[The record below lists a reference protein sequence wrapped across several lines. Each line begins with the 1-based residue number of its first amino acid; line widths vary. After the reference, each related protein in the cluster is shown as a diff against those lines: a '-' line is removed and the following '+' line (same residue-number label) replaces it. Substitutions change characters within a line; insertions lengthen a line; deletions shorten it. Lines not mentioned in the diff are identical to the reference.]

1 MNEMRDVIYQS
12 NPLIEGRQPFGAIEM
27 RLFLLALQ
35 NVNPHVSQNDKLYDE
50 AFKDLTLSPNEVK
63 DIFGN
68 GVYLKRIEEI
78 CVGMAEKVVTTKEDD
93 GSFVAYPIF
102 GRIEYRPENGLLIRF
117 NEEMKPLIL
126 DILESGKGY
135 TKLDAKQLFG
145 LQSAYAVRLL
155 ELMLQYR
162 GLMRNNIITRHIEL
176 DELRFFLNIEEGKY
190 KQVGSFVQIVLD
202 VPIKDINNRTEY
214 IMSYEKT
221 KKGRKV
227 TGFTFKLDCSN
238 IMTKEPSV
246 TENIRLEAT
255 PAKKSRHGLSLK
267 AVNQLTTICGS
278 NEEFELRMEH
288 ALKLAE
294 KRKPDNLQGFLYNA
308 IKDNYRQQD
317 LDVQA
322 AIEREM
328 EAVKENNEWEQVAAK
343 MFSSEINVKEDMPE
357 IEFDLDNPIEL
368 ALVKIIKGAIKE
380 RQLDF
385 TTKSRLEDHNMSI
398 PRFLELY
405 GKI

>member
-1 MNEMRDVIYQS
+1 
-12 NPLIEGRQPFGAIEM
+12 
-27 RLFLLALQ
+27 
-35 NVNPHVSQNDKLYDE
+35 
-50 AFKDLTLSPNEVK
+50 
-63 DIFGN
+63 
-68 GVYLKRIEEI
+68 
-78 CVGMAEKVVTTKEDD
+78 
-93 GSFVAYPIF
+93 
-102 GRIEYRPENGLLIRF
+102 
-117 NEEMKPLIL
+117 
-126 DILESGKGY
+126 
-135 TKLDAKQLFG
+135 
-145 LQSAYAVRLL
+145 
-155 ELMLQYR
+155 
-162 GLMRNNIITRHIEL
+162 
-176 DELRFFLNIEEGKY
+176 
-190 KQVGSFVQIVLD
+190 
-202 VPIKDINNRTEY
+202 
-214 IMSYEKT
+214 MSYEKT

-227 TGFTFKLDCSN
+227 TGFTFKLDCSSIVTN
-238 IMTKEPSV
+238 EPSV

-255 PAKKSRHGLSLK
+255 PAKKSRHGLSVK
-267 AVNQLTTICGS
+267 VVNQLTTICGS

-357 IEFDLDNPIEL
+357 IEFDLDNPIEM
-368 ALVKIIKGAIKE
+368 ALVKIIKSAIKE
-380 RQLDF
+380 RKLDF

>member
-176 DELRFFLNIEEGKY
+176 EELRFFLNIEEGKY

-380 RQLDF
+380 RKLDF

>member
-102 GRIEYRPENGLLIRF
+102 GRIGYRPENGLLIRF

-176 DELRFFLNIEEGKY
+176 EELRFFLNIEEGKY

-380 RQLDF
+380 RKLDF

>member
-1 MNEMRDVIYQS
+1 MNEMRDIIYQS

-78 CVGMAEKVVTTKEDD
+78 CVGMAEKVVTTKEED

-227 TGFTFKLDCSN
+227 TGFTFKLDCSSIVTN
-238 IMTKEPSV
+238 EPSV

-255 PAKKSRHGLSLK
+255 PAKKSRHGLSVK
-267 AVNQLTTICGS
+267 VVNQLTTICGS

-357 IEFDLDNPIEL
+357 IEFDLDNPIEM
-368 ALVKIIKGAIKE
+368 ALVKIIKSAIKE
-380 RQLDF
+380 RKLDF

>member
-78 CVGMAEKVVTTKEDD
+78 CVGMAEKVVTTKEED

-227 TGFTFKLDCSN
+227 TGFTFKLDCSSIVTN
-238 IMTKEPSV
+238 EPSV

-255 PAKKSRHGLSLK
+255 PAKKSRHGLSVK
-267 AVNQLTTICGS
+267 VVNQLTTICGS

-357 IEFDLDNPIEL
+357 IEFDLDNPIEM
-368 ALVKIIKGAIKE
+368 ALVKIIKSAIKE
-380 RQLDF
+380 RKLDF

>member
-35 NVNPHVSQNDKLYDE
+35 NVNPHVSKNDKLYDE

-78 CVGMAEKVVTTKEDD
+78 CVGMAEKVVTTKEED

-227 TGFTFKLDCSN
+227 TGFTFKLDCSSIVTN
-238 IMTKEPSV
+238 EPSV

-255 PAKKSRHGLSLK
+255 PAKKSRHGLSVK
-267 AVNQLTTICGS
+267 VVNQLTTICGS

-357 IEFDLDNPIEL
+357 IEFDLDNPIEM
-368 ALVKIIKGAIKE
+368 ALVKIIKSAIKE
-380 RQLDF
+380 RKLDF

>member
-380 RQLDF
+380 RKLDF